1 LALRTG
7 RSVFL
12 SARGLVFSLKVN
24 ATAREALGEL
34 AKKQINFEA
43 ETLATVIAFRFWL
56 PRFAMYLVCR

>member
-1 LALRTG
+1 
-7 RSVFL
+7 
-12 SARGLVFSLKVN
+12 VN